1 MKSKARIT
9 AIGSY
14 VPEKVLSNDDLEK
27 IVDTSDEWIVQRTG
41 MKERR
46 IAAEN
51 EFTSALCIQA
61 VNDLIKRYNV
71 KIQEVDMIIVST
83 STSDFA
89 FPSTACLIQD
99 AFGIPDAGAI
109 DVNAACAGLTYGLH
123 LANGLITSGLH
134 RKVLVVAGETLSKV
148 TDYTDRTTCILFGD
162 GAGALLVEYDEEN
175 PSFLSHIQDT
185 KGNGTNHLY
194 RTALRNEWNGE
205 PLNASEKMVQNGRE
219 VYKWATRSVP
229 EGMDRLLKQ
238 ADMKMEDL
246 NWFVP
251 HSANLRMIES
261 ICEKT
266 NLPIQKVLTSMEYYG
281 NTSSASILLAL
292 DLALKD
298 GRLSQ
303 GDVLLLFG
311 FGGGLTYNGLIAK
324 WGVPPAIKE

>member
-14 VPEKVLSNDDLEK
+14 VPTKVLSNDDLEK

-46 IAAEN
+46 MAAEN
-51 EFTSALCIQA
+51 EFTSALCIHA
-61 VNDLIKRYNV
+61 VEDLIKRYNV
-71 KIQEVDMIIVST
+71 TIEDVDMIIVST
-83 STSDFA
+83 TTSDYA

-99 AFGIPDAGAI
+99 AFGIPNTGAI
-109 DVNAACAGLTYGLH
+109 DVNAACAGLTYVLH

-148 TDYTDRTTCILFGD
+148 TDYSDRTTCILFGD

-175 PSFLSHIQDT
+175 PSFLSHIHDT
-185 KGNGTNHLY
+185 KGNGANHLY
-194 RTALRNEWNGE
+194 RTALRKEWKGE
-205 PLNASEKMVQNGRE
+205 PLLDSEKMVQNGRE

-229 EGMDRLLKQ
+229 EGIERLLKQ
-238 ADMKMEDL
+238 AGMEMEEL

-266 NLPIQKVLTSMEYYG
+266 GFPIEKVLTSMVYYG
-281 NTSSASILLAL
+281 NTSSASIVLAL
-292 DLALKD
+292 DLAVKD
-298 GRLSQ
+298 GRLSE

-324 WGVPPAIKE
+324 WGVPLAIKE